1 MQQYFQNKKLYNEVY
16 TEDITEEPT
25 FSRNEYTDIVFAGYR
40 WDKKAVIEGIK
51 FDNYHVYRE
60 WESSTNKIV
69 YLIKHLFSLAFF
81 MEK

>member
-1 MQQYFQNKKLYNEVY
+1 MITLSVY
-16 TEDITEEPT
+16 G
-25 FSRNEYTDIVFAGYR
+25 V
-40 WDKKAVIEGIK
+40 KGIK